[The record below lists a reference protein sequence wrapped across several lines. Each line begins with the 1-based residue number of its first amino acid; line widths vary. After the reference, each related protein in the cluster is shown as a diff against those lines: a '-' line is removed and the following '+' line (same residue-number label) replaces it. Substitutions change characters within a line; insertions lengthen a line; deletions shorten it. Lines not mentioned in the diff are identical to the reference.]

1 MEPTMSDTVNIL
13 QQLKTLLKIDL
24 NDESEDALLLMLLT
38 LSAQRILEKAYPYDD
53 SITEVPQRYKTKQ
66 VEIAVYLYNKQGA
79 EGQIAHSENG
89 ISRTYESADVPES
102 MLRGIAPFVG
112 GIK

>member
-1 MEPTMSDTVNIL
+1 MDKLQTLKLLTGASD
-13 QQLKTLLKIDL
+13 
-24 NDESEDALLLMLLT
+24 SEDDLLLALLSL
-38 LSAQRILEKAYPYDD
+38 AEGKILERLYPYDH
-53 SITEVPQRYKTKQ
+53 SKETLPTRYVGKQ
-66 VEIAVYLYNKQGA
+66 IEIAVYLYNKQGA
-79 EGQIAHSENG
+79 EGQTVHSENG

>member
-1 MEPTMSDTVNIL
+1 MDKL
-13 QQLKTLLKIDL
+13 QTLKLLTGATD
-24 NDESEDALLLMLLT
+24 SEDDLLLT
-38 LSAQRILEKAYPYDD
+38 LLSLAEGKILERLYPYDH
-53 SITEVPQRYKTKQ
+53 SKETLPTRYVGKQ
-66 VEIAVYLYNKQGA
+66 IEIAVYLYNKQGA
-79 EGQIAHSENG
+79 EGQTVHSENG

>member
-1 MEPTMSDTVNIL
+1 MNKLSTLKVLLGVTDT
-13 QQLKTLLKIDL
+13 
-24 NDESEDALLLMLLT
+24 SEDQLLLT
-38 LSAQRILEKAYPYDD
+38 FLSLAEEKILERLYPYDG
-53 SITEVPQRYKTKQ
+53 EKNELPQRYNGKQ
-66 VEIAVYLYNKQGA
+66 LEIAVYLYNKQGA
-79 EGQIAHSENG
+79 EGQTVHSENG

>member
-1 MEPTMSDTVNIL
+1 MDKL
-13 QQLKTLLKIDL
+13 QTLKLLTGATD
-24 NDESEDALLLMLLT
+24 SEDDLLLT
-38 LSAQRILEKAYPYDD
+38 LLSLAEGKILERLYPYDH
-53 SITEVPQRYKTKQ
+53 SKETIPTRYVGKQ
-66 VEIAVYLYNKQGA
+66 IEIAAYLYNKQGA

>member
-1 MEPTMSDTVNIL
+1 MDKL
-13 QQLKTLLKIDL
+13 QTLKTLIGVD
-24 NDESEDALLLMLLT
+24 DSEDDLLLT
-38 LSAQRILEKAYPYDD
+38 LLSLAEGKILERLYPYDH
-53 SITEVPQRYKTKQ
+53 SKETLPTRYVGKQ
-66 VEIAVYLYNKQGA
+66 IEIAVYLYNKQGA
-79 EGQIAHSENG
+79 EGQTAHSENG

>member
-1 MEPTMSDTVNIL
+1 MDKLQTLKLLTGASD
-13 QQLKTLLKIDL
+13 
-24 NDESEDALLLMLLT
+24 SEDDLLLALLSL
-38 LSAQRILEKAYPYDD
+38 ADGKILERLYPYDH
-53 SITEVPQRYKTKQ
+53 SKETLPTRYVGKQ
-66 VEIAVYLYNKQGA
+66 IEIAVYLYNKQGA
-79 EGQIAHSENG
+79 EGQTVHSENG

>member
-1 MEPTMSDTVNIL
+1 MDKL
-13 QQLKTLLKIDL
+13 QTLKLLTGATD
-24 NDESEDALLLMLLT
+24 SEDGLLLALLSL
-38 LSAQRILEKAYPYDD
+38 AKGKILERLYPYDH
-53 SITEVPQRYKTKQ
+53 SKETLPTRYVGKQ
-66 VEIAVYLYNKQGA
+66 IEIAVYLYSKQGA
-79 EGQIAHSENG
+79 EGQTAHSENG

>member
-1 MEPTMSDTVNIL
+1 MDKL
-13 QQLKTLLKIDL
+13 QTLKTLIGED
-24 NDESEDALLLMLLT
+24 DSEDDQLLT
-38 LSAQRILEKAYPYDD
+38 LLSLAECKILERLYPYDH
-53 SITEVPQRYKTKQ
+53 SKETLPTRYVGKQ
-66 VEIAVYLYNKQGA
+66 IEIAVYLYNKQGA
-79 EGQIAHSENG
+79 EGQTAHSENG

>member
-1 MEPTMSDTVNIL
+1 MDKL
-13 QQLKTLLKIDL
+13 QTLKLLTGATD
-24 NDESEDALLLMLLT
+24 SEDDILLALLSL
-38 LSAQRILEKAYPYDD
+38 AEGKILERLYPYDH
-53 SITEVPQRYKTKQ
+53 SKETLPTRYVGKQ
-66 VEIAVYLYNKQGA
+66 IEIAVYLYNKQGA
-79 EGQIAHSENG
+79 EGQTVHSENG

>member
-1 MEPTMSDTVNIL
+1 MDKL
-13 QQLKTLLKIDL
+13 QTLKTLIGVD
-24 NDESEDALLLMLLT
+24 DSEDDLLLALLSL
-38 LSAQRILEKAYPYDD
+38 AEGKILERLYPYDH
-53 SITEVPQRYKTKQ
+53 SKETLPTRYVGKQ
-66 VEIAVYLYNKQGA
+66 IEIAVYLYNKQGA
-79 EGQIAHSENG
+79 EGQTAHSENG

>member
-1 MEPTMSDTVNIL
+1 MDKL
-13 QQLKTLLKIDL
+13 QTLKLLTGATD
-24 NDESEDALLLMLLT
+24 SEDDLLLALLSL
-38 LSAQRILEKAYPYDD
+38 AEDKILERLYPYDH
-53 SITEVPQRYKTKQ
+53 SKETLPTRYVGKQ
-66 VEIAVYLYNKQGA
+66 IEIAVYLYNKQGA
-79 EGQIAHSENG
+79 EGQTAHSENG